1 MLFSLFS
8 QVVKPTL
15 LSKARYATCLL
26 LILAATLRGD
36 LPLPAV
42 EELTLEE
49 KVGQLLMVH
58 FRGHDL
64 SEEVERLIHEA
75 HVGGVIYYQW
85 ANDLSTPSQ
94 IKSLSTHLQQ
104 SASSKEHPIPL
115 LIATDQEGGVVNR
128 ITNGVTVFPG
138 NFALGQTNEPQLA
151 EESAYA
157 MACELLTIG
166 INMNL
171 APVVDVH
178 SNPFNPI
185 IGIRAFSSDPKE
197 VARFGSKAL
206 AGYQRAHMVATLKHF
221 PGHGD
226 VKLDS
231 HETLPTV
238 YKSIEELEE
247 IELLP
252 FQVLASKT
260 PVIMT
265 AHLMVPALDPTA
277 CTTFSRSTIEGLLRG
292 QMGYEGVILTDSLV
306 MQGLL
311 EQCDSIEEAALRS
324 LQAGHDLLLLG
335 GKQLFNHQI
344 GFELNCEDILR
355 IHRFL
360 VEAVKQGLLT
370 EERVDASVKR
380 LLNLKKTYRLFETG
394 EEEEAVEL
402 SSEENRQLAKKIA
415 QIAIQTIQG
424 SYPLPDQDQ
433 SFALIL
439 PDVLREEI
447 ERTDWLTIG
456 KQVKPLFFKNLN
468 PSESESE
475 HILAECETAD
485 ICIFF
490 SYNGWRYVKQLDLF
504 HAIQNNCP
512 QTVALVVRDPKD
524 ALLLSHSER
533 LLCTFSPSAYSL
545 QAAKNQ
551 LFGGDGE

>member
-1 MLFSLFS
+1 MLFHSFFQFFFS
-8 QVVKPTL
+8 F
-15 LSKARYATCLL
+15 LSKTSYVTCVFVMLV
-26 LILAATLRGD
+26 ASLRGH
-36 LPLPAV
+36 LSVPVV

-58 FRGHDL
+58 FRGSDL
-64 SEEVERLIHEA
+64 NEEVERLIHEA

-94 IKSLSTHLQQ
+94 IQLLSAHLQQ
-104 SASSKEHPIPL
+104 SAKHKDHPIPL
-115 LIATDQEGGVVNR
+115 LIAADQEGGVVNR

-138 NFALGQTNEPQLA
+138 NYALGQTDEPQLA
-151 EESAYA
+151 EESAHA
-157 MACELLTIG
+157 MACELLALG

-178 SNPFNPI
+178 SNPFNPV
-185 IGIRAFSSDPKE
+185 IGIRAFSSNPEE
-197 VARFGSKAL
+197 VVRFGSKAL
-206 AGYQRAHMVATLKHF
+206 EGYQRANMIAALKHF

-238 YKSIEELEE
+238 YKPIEELEK

-252 FQVLASKT
+252 FQALASKT

-265 AHLMVPALDPTA
+265 AHLMVPALDPIA
-277 CTTFSRSTIEGLLRG
+277 CATFSRSTIEGVLRG
-292 QMGYEGVILTDSLV
+292 QMGFDGVILTDSLV

-360 VEAVKQGLLT
+360 VDAVKQGLVA
-370 EERVDASVKR
+370 EERIDASVKR
-380 LLNLKKTYRLFETG
+380 LLNLKKSYHMFEAESEKETL
-394 EEEEAVEL
+394 EL
-402 SSEENRQLAKKIA
+402 SSEEHQQLAKRIA

-424 SYPLPDQDQ
+424 SFPLIDQDQ

-439 PDVLREEI
+439 PDILREEI

-456 KQVKPLFFKNLN
+456 KQVKPLFFKSLN
-468 PSESESE
+468 PNENE
-475 HILAECETAD
+475 HQQILADCENAD

-504 HAIQNNCP
+504 HAIQKNCS

-524 ALLLSHSER
+524 ALLLSHADR

-551 LFGGDGE
+551 LFGGRSE